1 MSARRSLER
10 KLFGWLAALAVLPS
24 LLVLAVSIAVGSR
37 SLRWIGTLGP
47 WDQVAESG
55 RALIDE
61 AQRAPADTVLARLAE
76 AHRQELSE
84 SLIQANRW
92 NYLGTRLAASAPVV
106 VAAVALLLI
115 LGALYLSRRLARDLA
130 RPIGDLVDWA
140 ARMGRGEALP
150 PEAEQERHEPGEVQ
164 VLRAAMRSAST
175 EVSEG
180 RRRAVE
186 AERTRAWGEMARR
199 VAHEMKNPL
208 TPLRLAAHRL
218 EKGAGG
224 GEALRDIAYVIRDET
239 RRLDE
244 MAKSFAAL
252 GRPSSGPPTAV
263 DLDELL
269 RGLISTDVP
278 EGIATT
284 LAVGHGGV
292 EITGHYEALQ
302 RALRNLLRNAVEAVQ
317 QGRGTRVDVSVGAD
331 GEGIVE
337 IVIADD
343 GIGIP
348 DGLTEAIFEP
358 DRTLKAGGTGLGLAI
373 VQQVITAHGGTVRAR
388 NREKGAEFV
397 VRLPAEPRGET
408 ASNPRGTA

>member
-1 MSARRSLER
+1 MPARRSLER

-24 LLVLAVSIAVGSR
+24 MLVLAVSIAVGSR

-55 RALIDE
+55 RALIDQAVRE
-61 AQRAPADTVLARLAE
+61 GRDTALVRLAE
-76 AHRQELSE
+76 RHRQELSE

-92 NYLGTRLAASAPVV
+92 NYLGTRLATSAPAV
-106 VAAVALLLI
+106 VAVVALLLV
-115 LGALYLSRRLARDLA
+115 LGALFLSRRLARDLA

-140 ARMGRGEALP
+140 GRMGRAEPLP
-150 PEAEQERHEPGEVQ
+150 GEAEQERREPGEVQ
-164 VLRAAMRSAST
+164 VLRAAMRAAST
-175 EVSEG
+175 EVAEG

-186 AERTRAWGEMARR
+186 AGRTRAWGEMARR

-218 EKGAGG
+218 EKGAAGD
-224 GEALRDIAYVIRDET
+224 AAVRDIARVIREET
-239 RRLDE
+239 SRLDE

-252 GRPSSGPPTAV
+252 GRPATGPATAV

-278 EGIATT
+278 DGITT
-284 LAVGHGGV
+284 SLTVSEGGV
-292 EITGHYEALQ
+292 EITGRYDALQ

-317 QGRGTRVDVSVGAD
+317 QGQGTSVDVTVGID
-331 GEGIVE
+331 GAGSVE

-348 DGLTEAIFEP
+348 DGLAEAIFEP

-373 VQQVITAHGGTVRAR
+373 VQQVITAHGGTVWAR
-388 NREKGAEFV
+388 NRAKGAEFV

-408 ASNPRGTA
+408 ASNTRGIA